1 MNIIKKLITLS
12 FLLFGL
18 KSMAQTDSTKINIKY
33 NFFTVYNIKQGNEP
47 ISIEDFTR
55 IAGNNIQAVKLIKK
69 AKKQADFSNYA
80 GILAGVAIGF
90 SIPFMER
97 WEQILL
103 TSSLVPIGVESYLE
117 YKSVQNLKKAAELVN
132 QSSGSK

>member
-12 FLLFGL
+12 FLLFSL
-18 KSMAQTDSTKINIKY
+18 KSIAQTDSTKINIKY

-55 IAGNNIQAVKLIKK
+55 IAGNNVQAVKLIKK
-69 AKKQADFSNYA
+69 AKKQADFSYYA

-90 SIPFMER
+90 SIPFIEK

-132 QSSGSK
+132 QNNGLK

>member
-33 NFFTVYNIKQGNEP
+33 NFFTVYNIKQGTEP

-69 AKKQADFSNYA
+69 AKKQANFSYYA
-80 GILAGVAIGF
+80 GILAGAALGF
-90 SIPFMER
+90 SIPFVEK

-103 TSSLVPIGVESYLE
+103 ASCLVPIGVESYLE
-117 YKSVQNLKKAAELVN
+117 YKSVKNLRKAAELIN
-132 QSSGSK
+132 QTNGLK